1 MIVFDGLPALSAFRL
16 ERINREFQRLEL
28 RSKLIAAWNVYFV
41 EAEPDAVLDRE
52 RLCDVLRANPR
63 EPKPADLWTVP
74 RLGTIS
80 PWSSKATDILRGCN
94 FAGPAR
100 RARRRLCDRKIAA
113 TRIGVRGRSS
123 SRRCTIR

>member
-16 ERINREFQRLEL
+16 ERINREFHRLEL
-28 RSKLIAAWNVYFV
+28 RSKLISAWNVYFV

-63 EPKPADLWTVP
+63 APKPASLWTVP

-80 PWSSKATDILRGCN
+80 PWSSKATDILHGAGFDVHRVERGVAWQV
-94 FAGPAR
+94 AGLPEAG
-100 RARRRLCDRKIAA
+100 
-113 TRIGVRGRSS
+113 TP
-123 SRRCTIR
+123 